1 MKKAIIAA
9 SFGTTYAHGLE
20 KSISA
25 VEELLRREFCG
36 YEIRRAFTSSMVIA
50 ALRKRGEMIDSVDE
64 ALEKLAVQG
73 FSEVI
78 IQPTHIISGF
88 EYDKVLAAA
97 KEYKDRFKSL
107 KVGAPLLDSDDDI
120 ERICDFFEKKFGGD
134 NAIALMGH
142 GTEHSANSLYSRFA
156 EKCSQKGYNS
166 IYVGTVE
173 GTPVI
178 DDIIPQIK
186 AGGFKKV
193 IVTPLMFVAGDHAN
207 NDMAGDEPES
217 WKSRL
222 EKAGFEVVPVIK
234 GLGEY
239 PEIQSMY
246 AQHIKNT

>member
-25 VEELLRREFCG
+25 VEELLRREFYG
-36 YEIRRAFTSSMVIA
+36 YEVRRAFTSSMVIA
-50 ALRKRGEMIDSVDE
+50 ALKKRGERIDSVGE

-88 EYDKVLAAA
+88 EYDKILDAA

-120 ERICDFFEKKFGGD
+120 ERICDFFEMEFGSE
-134 NAIALMGH
+134 NATALMGH

-156 EKCSQKGYNS
+156 EKCRQKGYKN
-166 IYVGTVE
+166 IFVGTVE

-186 AGGFKKV
+186 AGGYKKV

-222 EKAGFEVVPVIK
+222 EKAGFEVVSVVK

-246 AQHIKNT
+246 AQHIKNI

>member
-25 VEELLRREFCG
+25 VEELLRREFYG
-36 YEIRRAFTSSMVIA
+36 YEVRRAFTSSMVIA
-50 ALRKRGEMIDSVDE
+50 ALKKRGERIDSVGE

-88 EYDKVLAAA
+88 EYDKILDAA

-107 KVGAPLLDSDDDI
+107 QVGAPLLDSDDDI
-120 ERICDFFEKKFGGD
+120 ERICDFFEMEFGSE
-134 NAIALMGH
+134 NATALMGH

-156 EKCSQKGYNS
+156 EKCRQKGYKN
-166 IYVGTVE
+166 IFVGTVE

-186 AGGFKKV
+186 AGGYKKV

-222 EKAGFEVVPVIK
+222 EKAGFEVVSVVK

-246 AQHIKNT
+246 AQHIKNI